1 MGGILEIS
9 VQIGRIVLKHK
20 SFAGTTICTQRAVLN
35 RSTMLKSGVVDAAR
49 RLNGILPGDDRKSD
63 IALDCRSMLSKL
75 VRDLLPDLET

>member
-1 MGGILEIS
+1 
-9 VQIGRIVLKHK
+9 
-20 SFAGTTICTQRAVLN
+20 
-35 RSTMLKSGVVDAAR
+35 MLKSGVVDAAR